1 MQNHL
6 QIFSTLTF
14 RKIWN
19 FLLLIHSYWYSVIF
33 KKAIHKGNPAFLTIE
48 PTNHCNLKCPECPSG
63 MNILTRPKGNID
75 VSLFEKVISETYK
88 DLIYLNLYFQGEPF
102 LNDDV
107 YRMIETAN
115 KKNIFTEVSTNGHFL
130 DDENCKK
137 IIDSGLNC
145 LIVSLDGLD
154 KETYEKYR
162 SDGDFTKVVE
172 GIKNLVNWK
181 NKLNCKTPFI
191 KLQFLVLK
199 NNEHQLERMKAE
211 SKNLKVD
218 ELIIKSAQIYD
229 LENGANLLPV
239 NKKYSRYKIDARGKL
254 VLKKKLANRC
264 LKMWT
269 SGVITWDGNLVACC
283 FDKDANYNFGN
294 LKETSLLDG
303 WNSDNYNAFRN
314 RILQNRKDIEICRN
328 CSE

>member
-1 MQNHL
+1 MQNHI

-14 RKIWN
+14 RKFWN
-19 FLLLIHSYWYSVIF
+19 FLVLIHSYWLSVLF

-75 VSLFEKVISETYK
+75 VSLFEKIISETYK
-88 DLIYLNLYFQGEPF
+88 ELIYLNLYFQGEPF
-102 LNDDV
+102 LNEDV
-107 YRMIETAN
+107 YGMIITAR

-137 IIDSGLNC
+137 IIDSGLNS
-145 LIVSLDGLD
+145 LIISLDGLD
-154 KETYEKYR
+154 KATYENYR
-162 SDGDFTKVVE
+162 SGGDFTKVVE
-172 GIKNLVNWK
+172 GIKNLVSWK
-181 NKLNCKTPFI
+181 SKLKSKTPYI
-191 KLQFLVLK
+191 KLQFLALK
-199 NNEHQLERMKAE
+199 QNEHHIEKLKAE
-211 SKNLKVD
+211 SKKLKVD
-218 ELIIKSAQIYD
+218 ELIIKTAQIYD
-229 LENGANLLPV
+229 FENAQNILPV
-239 NKKYSRYKIDARGKL
+239 NQKYSRYTIDTNGKP
-254 VLKKKLANRC
+254 VLKKKPANRC
-264 LKMWT
+264 FKMWT

-294 LKETSLLDG
+294 LKETSLLDA

-314 RILQNRKDIEICRN
+314 RILQSRKDIDICRN